1 MKNYQFESHDEIP
14 FILRN
19 YLMTVAEVSVFNE
32 IPLFD
37 VNSFLNGL
45 QEFHGKSVDSEIIRK
60 ELNAPSCFVQDEQY
74 V

>member
-60 ELNAPSCFVQDEQY
+60 ELNAPISFGSAIKY

>member
-14 FILRN
+14 LILRN

-45 QEFHGKSVDSEIIRK
+45 EEFHGKSVDSDVIHK
-60 ELNAPSCFVQDEQY
+60 ELNAPSCFV
-74 V
+74 

>member
-45 QEFHGKSVDSEIIRK
+45 EEFHGKSVDSDVIHK
-60 ELNAPSCFVQDEQY
+60 ELNAPSCFV
-74 V
+74 